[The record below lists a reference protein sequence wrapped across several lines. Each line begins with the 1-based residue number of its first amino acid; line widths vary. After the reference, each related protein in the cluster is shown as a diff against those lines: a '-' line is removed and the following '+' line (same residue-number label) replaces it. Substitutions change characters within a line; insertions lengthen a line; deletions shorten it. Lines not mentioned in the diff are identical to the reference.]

1 MFEWEHLHTFYFDG
15 SDCPNGVTISPYIF
29 SNSTLLKDLTIRS
42 SKQGYHQLIK
52 SLNIKNLKN
61 LKILDLSN
69 NNITYVSDAK
79 DFPRHLEKLNLS
91 ENPLQFSKALQKLD
105 VLCIF
110 VKDGRKCFNT
120 NSVKK
125 ELCYSANNSNYNSS
139 DCQDDFFVENPSI
152 IWTILITM
160 VTLIVLLFAG
170 ILYYYFHFRSS
181 SILWNNVGVKYFKRQ
196 QQHHDEDLKKDFKY
210 DIFIIGHDKNFCECK
225 NIDSADGHD
234 EKEELIL
241 HDLLSNLSHGSLGKT
256 YNVASKTKDYL
267 PGILEHTNL
276 HHFTEN
282 SKKIIV
288 LLSNSF
294 IKSNYHINEF
304 REMAAMH
311 NER

>member
-15 SDCPNGVTISPYIF
+15 ADCPNGVTISPYTF

-120 NSVKK
+120 NSIKK

-196 QQHHDEDLKKDFKY
+196 QQHHDEDLKRYFKY

-225 NIDSADGHD
+225 NIDGADGHD

-276 HHFTEN
+276 RHFTEN

-294 IKSNYHINEF
+294 LKSNYHINEF